1 MAIVVNEQL
10 KRNSIFFWYGV
21 LNFVLLFI
29 CVGFSLFDDT
39 QVLGKNAWLL
49 PMKYYLS
56 IGIFIWSM
64 GWYLYYLN
72 NTLQRNVLIWGFL
85 ITTFIQTSLIL
96 LQSYRGE
103 SSFYNNNTPFDKLV
117 VGFQTVNNIVFFL
130 LMLATTYLF
139 YFQKKNAVSQHFTWG
154 IRMGMIIF
162 LVGIF
167 LGVFILIQNY
177 YASSVNNVFLEN
189 VGISK
194 QKHGNF
200 NIPFFLGIHAL
211 QIIPLLSYY
220 FFQNK
225 RQVINFTLLYFI
237 LMVVFFLMAVLNLK
251 IF

>member
-1 MAIVVNEQL
+1 
-10 KRNSIFFWYGV
+10 
-21 LNFVLLFI
+21 
-29 CVGFSLFDDT
+29 
-39 QVLGKNAWLL
+39 
-49 PMKYYLS
+49 
-56 IGIFIWSM
+56 M